1 MSYEAQRRQ
10 VDWAAVRIAY
20 EARDSTE
27 AEIRALFDITENQLR
42 YRREKENWTK
52 RSARKVERGALIMAM
67 MRVLARQI
75 ALLEKQMNGPIDKQ
89 ATLLGTMAK
98 TLEKLMELEKSDAAQ
113 RPAQKDLTDLRSKVA
128 KRIEQLTRRNDVG

>member
-1 MSYEAQRRQ
+1 MNSEAQRQQ

-27 AEIRALFDITENQLR
+27 AEIRALYGITENQLR

-75 ALLEKQMNGPIDKQ
+75 QLLGKQMNGPIDKQ

-98 TLEKLMELEKSDAAQ
+98 TLEKLMELEKLDAAQ
-113 RPAQKDLTDLRSKVA
+113 RPTQKDLTELRSKVA
-128 KRIEQLTRRNDVG
+128 KRLEQLSRRNDVG